1 MEEVNTFWSQKASF
15 LREYLMLKN
24 NIMLKSLYVINSRG
38 EKRLFSS
45 HKVYRSAKRA
55 GASSTLAKE
64 IAGIIKKEV
73 FPGINTSDIFKS
85 VKQLLSK
92 EDNRSAIKFSLKAGM
107 RKLGPTGFPFEKYV
121 GEIFKKLG
129 FRVKINQYLPGRCL
143 SNYEIDF
150 VAQKDNLIYIGE
162 CKYRN
167 LSGERVHSKDALANF
182 ARFIDILNGS
192 YFKTKRYRTFKIRT
206 LMATNTKFTNQARRY
221 SQCMDVK
228 LLGWRAP
235 KNKGLEYLIE
245 KHRLY
250 PITILPSL
258 SKRLIDIFIAERM
271 MLAEDVLRI
280 SPQKFSK
287 KFKIPLK
294 FLNLLVGE
302 AEILLKN

>member
-1 MEEVNTFWSQKASF
+1 MPKP
-15 LREYLMLKN
+15 
-24 NIMLKSLYVINSRG
+24 LYVINSRG

-45 HKVYRSAKRA
+45 HKVYKSAKRA

-73 FPGINTSDIFKS
+73 FPGINTSDIFKR
-85 VKQLLSK
+85 VKQLLLK
-92 EDNRSAIKFSLKAGM
+92 KDNRSAIKFSLKAGM

-129 FRVKINQYLPGRCL
+129 FRVKTNQYLPGRCL

-150 VAQKDNLIYIGE
+150 IAQKDNLIYIGE

-167 LSGERVHSKDALANF
+167 LSGERVHSRDALANF

-192 YFKTKRYRTFKIRT
+192 YFKTKRYQTFKIKT
-206 LMATNTKFTNQARRY
+206 LMVTNTKFTNQARKY
-221 SQCMDVK
+221 SQCMDVE
-228 LLGWRAP
+228 LLGWRTP

-250 PITILPSL
+250 PVTILPSL
-258 SKRLIDIFIAERM
+258 SKRLIDIFIAEKM
-271 MLAEDVLRI
+271 MLAEDILNI
-280 SPQKFSK
+280 NMNKFAK
-287 KFKIPLK
+287 KFRIPIKYLYPLIK
-294 FLNLLVGE
+294 E
-302 AEILLKN
+302 AQILLEK